1 MTRGARCQRVGE
13 PATELHQCVFHEMF
27 IHSDDTCIPSRRGM
41 DSLCLPCKYHSGYPP
56 SVESD
61 SRSRILWFFRDLRLG
76 ILHAEPIEQ
85 KKCYLEALT

>member
-1 MTRGARCQRVGE
+1 
-13 PATELHQCVFHEMF
+13 
-27 IHSDDTCIPSRRGM
+27 M

-61 SRSRILWFFRDLRLG
+61 FRSRILWLFRDLRLG
-76 ILHAEPIEQ
+76 ILHAEPIAQ